1 MKYLDTAIK
10 FLGTIAEKRKI
21 NKHELIRGSVLDPM
35 NHPSYTPE
43 QITATAAKRVAR
55 EKALVRLE
63 KKYN

>member
-21 NKHELIRGSVLDPM
+21 NKRELIRGSVLDPM

-43 QITATAAKRVAR
+43 QIAATEAKRVAR

-63 KKYN
+63 KKYA